1 MHQIAFGVPE
11 GYLPGILREDLDV
24 GHFLQNPLHA
34 QGQVGALGQKLT
46 VSLPGGKGD
55 LGDLQPS
62 AAHVEAVALLVGDDG
77 PVIVGLQA
85 QYLAVEKNTAVVILQ
100 VQDISAFVKCNIH
113 AFDPFDCDSPALFRR
128 RQGAESG
135 WG

>member
-1 MHQIAFGVPE
+1 MSTERFPFVCKDFKACGGLETISGV
-11 GYLPGILREDLDV
+11 
-24 GHFLQNPLHA
+24 
-34 QGQVGALGQKLT
+34 
-46 VSLPGGKGD
+46 
-55 LGDLQPS
+55 
-62 AAHVEAVALLVGDDG
+62 
-77 PVIVGLQA
+77 LQA
-85 QYLAVEKNTAVVILQ
+85 QYLAVEKDTAVVILQ